1 MSCTLVSQTGA
12 RISLEDGRP
21 VVLGRSPDTR
31 VTDKKCSRNQVKV
44 VACYA
49 DQDVVVTQLGPNP
62 TFLDG
67 VPLGQG
73 LSGTLTDGATST
85 VKKGEKAKDKTQGG
99 SKETQSS
106 KRKLSPEK
114 EDAQV
119 KHQRKSEDEEEEEG
133 DEEERRA
140 EEKLKHLQEMAEK
153 FTP

>member
-73 LSGTLTDGATST
+73 LSGTLTDG
-85 VKKGEKAKDKTQGG
+85 VV
-99 SKETQSS
+99 
-106 KRKLSPEK
+106 KRK
-114 EDAQV
+114 
-119 KHQRKSEDEEEEEG
+119 
-133 DEEERRA
+133 
-140 EEKLKHLQEMAEK
+140 
-153 FTP
+153 T

>member
-73 LSGTLTDGATST
+73 LSGTLTDGGTLYLVNQNHPFKLCFDLNSNRTATST

-99 SKETQSS
+99 SKETQVSANP
-106 KRKLSPEK
+106 KRSI
-114 EDAQV
+114 
-119 KHQRKSEDEEEEEG
+119 
-133 DEEERRA
+133 
-140 EEKLKHLQEMAEK
+140 
-153 FTP
+153 